1 MSDKHQIVNI
11 PLNQHELHTIITA
24 LQFMAN
30 MWESDIATSDK
41 EVDENS
47 RDLDLIETLEKF
59 KDE

>member
-11 PLNQHELHTIITA
+11 PLNQYELHTIITA
-24 LQFMAN
+24 LQFRAN

-41 EVDENS
+41 EAAENS